1 MSRKLKILPQI
12 SMAGNIEKT
21 RKKAKKQMVLQFM
34 QKTTSKEDGRYRT
47 WLHLGCT
54 KFAKTPTKKELV
66 FYKLSYKIHEIDT

>member
-1 MSRKLKILPQI
+1 
-12 SMAGNIEKT
+12 MAGNIEKT

-34 QKTTSKEDGRYRT
+34 QKTTSKEDESTTSGRYLT